1 MMAVDGVPRAVRGTV
16 NRVPIQRRRA
26 QALRLIVIVASAI
39 VVVAGTVVIVAI
51 AIVQT
56 GLAQHPLNLLTQRL
70 GNVRSV
76 ALAAR
81 DAAYVGRVDVQLQ
94 RDAFEDASKIRQR
107 FKRVRGNITLVTVHD
122 FLFEPNEGGP
132 IRYQP

>member
-39 VVVAGTVVIVAI
+39 VVVAI